1 MSALDSSVIVPILS
15 LLLLF
20 LLNIKIFM
28 TKASKQHFP
37 PGLRPLPIIG
47 NLHILDLKRP
57 YQTMLEKYGSIYSI
71 QMGPKK
77 VVVLSGYETVK
88 DALVSYGD
96 QFGERSQVP
105 IFERLFEG
113 KGIVFSHG
121 ETWKTMRRFSLTT
134 LRNFGMG
141 KRLIEDTIIEECQ
154 HLVRSF
160 ESHRGKLPPR
170 PSAST
175 FKAVMNASVAN
186 VIVSVL
192 LGKRFAYQDTQF
204 LRLLTLIGEN
214 VKLVGSPRIAVTV
227 SSLFNFT
234 SSKTVLKNRDELFA
248 FIRMTFLD
256 HQHKFDKN
264 DPRSLI
270 DAFLEKGTST
280 AYFSD
285 ENLVAL
291 VSNLFAAGTET
302 TASTLRWALLL
313 MMRYPEVQ
321 SKRSAAS
328 PSPHSNH
335 SAFYP
340 EKVCDEI
347 TKVVGSAQPRIAHR
361 TQMPY
366 TDAVIH
372 EVQRFANILPTS
384 LPHATTTDVMFK
396 NYYIPKGT
404 EVITLLTSVL
414 RDQTQWEKPDTFN
427 PEHFLSSTGKFIKKE
442 AFMPFSLGPRM
453 CAGESL
459 AKMELFLFF
468 TSLMQK
474 FIFQPPPGVS
484 HLDLDLTPDIGFTT
498 RPMPHKL
505 RAVLRA

>member
-1 MSALDSSVIVPILS
+1 MSGFDSSIILPILS
-15 LLLLF
+15 LLLIF

-37 PGLRPLPIIG
+37 PGPRPLPIIG
-47 NLHILDLKRP
+47 NLHILNLKRP
-57 YQTMLEKYGSIYSI
+57 YQTMLELSQKYGSIYSI

-88 DALVSYGD
+88 DALVNYGD

-121 ETWKTMRRFSLTT
+121 ETWKTMRRFSLAT

-141 KRLIEDTIIEECQ
+141 KRIIEDTIIEECQ
-154 HLVRSF
+154 HLIWSF
-160 ESHRGKLPPR
+160 ESHRGKPFEVK
-170 PSAST
+170 T
-175 FKAVMNASVAN
+175 VMNASVAN

-192 LGKRFAYQDTQF
+192 LGKRFDYQDTQF

-214 VKLVGSPRIAVTV
+214 VKLIGGPRIAVTV

-234 SSKTVLKNRDELFA
+234 SSRKD
-248 FIRMTFLD
+248 
-256 HQHKFDKN
+256 
-264 DPRSLI
+264 
-270 DAFLEKGTST
+270 TST
-280 AYFSD
+280 TYFSD

-302 TASTLRWALLL
+302 TATTLCWALLL

-321 SKRSAAS
+321 K
-328 PSPHSNH
+328 
-335 SAFYP
+335 
-340 EKVCDEI
+340 KVCDEI
-347 TKVVGSAQPRIAHR
+347 TKVVGSAQPRITHR

-372 EVQRFANILPTS
+372 EVQRFANILPTG
-384 LPHATTTDVMFK
+384 LPHATTTNVMFK

-427 PEHFLSSTGKFIKKE
+427 PNHFLSSTGKFIKKE
-442 AFMPFSLGPRM
+442 AFMPFSLGRRM

-474 FIFQPPPGVS
+474 FTFQPPPGVS
-484 HLDLDLTPDIGFTT
+484 HLDLDLTPDIGWLHHSTNASQDMCPAPGLGSALPQFA
-498 RPMPHKL
+498 HFFLKD
-505 RAVLRA
+505 

>member
-1 MSALDSSVIVPILS
+1 VYVEIMSGFDSSIILPILS
-15 LLLLF
+15 LLLIF

-37 PGLRPLPIIG
+37 PGPRPLPIIG
-47 NLHILDLKRP
+47 NLHILNLKRP

-88 DALVSYGD
+88 DALVNYGD

-121 ETWKTMRRFSLTT
+121 ETWKTMRRFSLAT

-141 KRLIEDTIIEECQ
+141 KRIIEDTIIEECQ
-154 HLVRSF
+154 HLIWSF
-160 ESHRGKLPPR
+160 ESHRGVK
-170 PSAST
+170 T
-175 FKAVMNASVAN
+175 VMNASVAN

-192 LGKRFAYQDTQF
+192 LGKRFDYQDTQF

-214 VKLVGSPRIAVTV
+214 VKLIGGPRIAVTV

-234 SSKTVLKNRDELFA
+234 SSR
-248 FIRMTFLD
+248 
-256 HQHKFDKN
+256 HKFDKN
-264 DPRSLI
+264 DPRSFI
-270 DAFLEKGTST
+270 DAFLEKDTST
-280 AYFSD
+280 TYFSD

-302 TASTLRWALLL
+302 TATTLCWALLL

-321 SKRSAAS
+321 K
-328 PSPHSNH
+328 
-335 SAFYP
+335 
-340 EKVCDEI
+340 KVCDEI
-347 TKVVGSAQPRIAHR
+347 TKVVGSAQPRITHR

-372 EVQRFANILPTS
+372 EVQRFANILPTG
-384 LPHATTTDVMFK
+384 LPHATTTNVMFK

-427 PEHFLSSTGKFIKKE
+427 PNHFLSSTGKFIKKE
-442 AFMPFSLGPRM
+442 AFMPFSLGRRM

-474 FIFQPPPGVS
+474 FTFQPPPGVS

-498 RPMPHKL
+498 RPMPHKICALL
-505 RAVLRA
+505 RGHKIKH

>member
-113 KGIVFSHG
+113 KGKPFEV
-121 ETWKTMRRFSLTT
+121 TT
-134 LRNFGMG
+134 
-141 KRLIEDTIIEECQ
+141 
-154 HLVRSF
+154 
-160 ESHRGKLPPR
+160 
-170 PSAST
+170 
-175 FKAVMNASVAN
+175 VMNASVAN

-321 SKRSAAS
+321 K
-328 PSPHSNH
+328 
-335 SAFYP
+335 
-340 EKVCDEI
+340 KVCDEI

>member
-1 MSALDSSVIVPILS
+1 MQPTSLHVYSFLKLNYLRSRSSSFFITLPCFNRFSFYYTPKLS
-15 LLLLF
+15 
-20 LLNIKIFM
+20 
-28 TKASKQHFP
+28 Q
-37 PGLRPLPIIG
+37 
-47 NLHILDLKRP
+47 
-57 YQTMLEKYGSIYSI
+57 KYGSIYSI

-88 DALVSYGD
+88 DALVNYGD

-113 KGIVFSHG
+113 KGKPFEV
-121 ETWKTMRRFSLTT
+121 KT
-134 LRNFGMG
+134 
-141 KRLIEDTIIEECQ
+141 
-154 HLVRSF
+154 
-160 ESHRGKLPPR
+160 
-170 PSAST
+170 
-175 FKAVMNASVAN
+175 VMNASVAN

-192 LGKRFAYQDTQF
+192 LGKRFDYQDTQF

-214 VKLVGSPRIAVTV
+214 VKLIGGPRIAVT
-227 SSLFNFT
+227 LFNMFPVLGFLLK
-234 SSKTVLKNRDELFA
+234 SHKTVLRNRDELFA

-264 DPRSLI
+264 DPRSFI
-270 DAFLEKGTST
+270 DAFLEKDTST
-280 AYFSD
+280 TYFSD

-302 TASTLRWALLL
+302 TATTLCWALLL

-321 SKRSAAS
+321 K
-328 PSPHSNH
+328 
-335 SAFYP
+335 
-340 EKVCDEI
+340 KVCDEI
-347 TKVVGSAQPRIAHR
+347 TKVVGSAQPRITHR

-372 EVQRFANILPTS
+372 EVQRFANILPTG
-384 LPHATTTDVMFK
+384 LPHATTTNVMFK

-427 PEHFLSSTGKFIKKE
+427 PNHFLSSTGKFIKKE
-442 AFMPFSLGPRM
+442 AFMPFSLGRRM

-474 FIFQPPPGVS
+474 FTFQPPPGSNVS
-484 HLDLDLTPDIGFTT
+484 SHHKHKCSSPDLISSLS
-498 RPMPHKL
+498 
-505 RAVLRA
+505 

>member
-47 NLHILDLKRP
+47 NLHILDLKSCFSFSYTP
-57 YQTMLEKYGSIYSI
+57 KLSQKYGSIYSI

-160 ESHRGKLPPR
+160 ESHRGKPFEV
-170 PSAST
+170 T
-175 FKAVMNASVAN
+175 TVMNASVAN

-214 VKLVGSPRIAVTV
+214 VKLVGSPRIA
-227 SSLFNFT
+227 LFNMFPVLGFLLK
-234 SSKTVLKNRDELFA
+234 SHKTVLKNRDELFA

-270 DAFLEKGTST
+270 DAFLVRQQEVMV
-280 AYFSD
+280 D

-321 SKRSAAS
+321 K
-328 PSPHSNH
+328 
-335 SAFYP
+335 
-340 EKVCDEI
+340 KVCDEI

>member
-1 MSALDSSVIVPILS
+1 MSGFDTFVIIPILS
-15 LLLLF
+15 LLLIFLF
-20 LLNIKIFM
+20 NIKIFM

-37 PGLRPLPIIG
+37 PGPRPLPIIG
-47 NLHILDLKRP
+47 NLHILNLKRP
-57 YQTMLEKYGSIYSI
+57 YQTMLELSQKYGSIYSI

-88 DALVSYGD
+88 DALVNYGD
-96 QFGERSQVP
+96 QFAERSQVP

-141 KRLIEDTIIEECQ
+141 KRLLEDRIIEECQ
-154 HLVRSF
+154 HLIRSF
-160 ESHRGKLPPR
+160 ESHRGKPFEVK
-170 PSAST
+170 T
-175 FKAVMNASVAN
+175 VMNASVAN

-192 LGKRFAYQDTQF
+192 FGKRFDYQDTQF

-214 VKLVGSPRIAVTV
+214 VKLVGGPRIV
-227 SSLFNFT
+227 LFNMFPVLGFLLK
-234 SSKTVLKNRDELFA
+234 SHKTVLRNRDELFS

-256 HQHKFDKN
+256 HQHDIDKN
-264 DPRSLI
+264 DPRSFI
-270 DAFLEKGTST
+270 DAFLVRQQEEKDTSP

-285 ENLVAL
+285 DNLVAL

-313 MMRYPEVQ
+313 MLRYPEVQ
-321 SKRSAAS
+321 K
-328 PSPHSNH
+328 
-335 SAFYP
+335 
-340 EKVCDEI
+340 KVCDEI

-384 LPHATTTDVMFK
+384 LPHATTRDVTFK

-427 PEHFLSSTGKFIKKE
+427 PEHFLTSTGKFVKKD
-442 AFMPFSLGPRM
+442 AFMPFSAGPRM

-474 FIFQPPPGVS
+474 FTFQPPPGVS

-505 RAVLRA
+505 RALPRA

>member
-1 MSALDSSVIVPILS
+1 MAI
-15 LLLLF
+15 
-20 LLNIKIFM
+20 
-28 TKASKQHFP
+28 
-37 PGLRPLPIIG
+37 
-47 NLHILDLKRP
+47 NLGAVR
-57 YQTMLEKYGSIYSI
+57 EKYGSIYSI

-77 VVVLSGYETVK
+77 VAVLSGYETVK
-88 DALVSYGD
+88 DALVNYGEP
-96 QFGERSQVP
+96 FGEQSQVP

-113 KGIVFSHG
+113 KG
-121 ETWKTMRRFSLTT
+121 KP
-134 LRNFGMG
+134 
-141 KRLIEDTIIEECQ
+141 
-154 HLVRSF
+154 F
-160 ESHRGKLPPR
+160 EVN
-170 PSAST
+170 T
-175 FKAVMNASVAN
+175 VMNASVAN

-192 LGKRFAYQDTQF
+192 FRKRFDYQDTQF
-204 LRLLTLIGEN
+204 LRLLTLIGKN
-214 VKLVGSPRIAVTV
+214 VKLIGGPRIV
-227 SSLFNFT
+227 
-234 SSKTVLKNRDELFA
+234 
-248 FIRMTFLD
+248 
-256 HQHKFDKN
+256 
-264 DPRSLI
+264 
-270 DAFLEKGTST
+270 EKGTST

-291 VSNLFAAGTET
+291 VSNLFVAGTET

-313 MMRYPEVQ
+313 MLRYPEVQ
-321 SKRSAAS
+321 K
-328 PSPHSNH
+328 N
-335 SAFYP
+335 
-340 EKVCDEI
+340 VCDEI

-396 NYYIPKGT
+396 NYYIPKST

-414 RDQTQWEKPDTFN
+414 RGQTQWEKPDTFN
-427 PEHFLSSTGKFIKKE
+427 PEHFLTSTGKFVKKD
-442 AFMPFSLGPRM
+442 AFMPFSAGRRM

-474 FIFQPPPGVS
+474 FTFLPPPPGVS

-505 RAVLRA
+505 RALPKA

>member
-1 MSALDSSVIVPILS
+1 MVMLIFLDVVRELS
-15 LLLLF
+15 
-20 LLNIKIFM
+20 
-28 TKASKQHFP
+28 Q
-37 PGLRPLPIIG
+37 
-47 NLHILDLKRP
+47 
-57 YQTMLEKYGSIYSI
+57 KYGSIYSI

-77 VVVLSGYETVK
+77 VVVLSGYEIVK
-88 DALVSYGD
+88 AALVNYGD

-121 ETWKTMRRFSLTT
+121 ETSKTMRRFSLTT

-141 KRLIEDTIIEECQ
+141 KRLIEDRIIEECQ
-154 HLVRSF
+154 HLVGSF
-160 ESHRGKLPPR
+160 ESHRGKPFEVK
-170 PSAST
+170 T
-175 FKAVMNASVAN
+175 VMNASVAN

-192 LGKRFAYQDTQF
+192 LGKRFADQDIQF
-204 LRLLTLIGEN
+204 LRLLTLTGEN
-214 VKLVGSPRIAVTV
+214 VKLVGGPRIAVTV
-227 SSLFNFT
+227 CSLLNFT
-234 SSKTVLKNRDELFA
+234 SSK
-248 FIRMTFLD
+248 
-256 HQHKFDKN
+256 
-264 DPRSLI
+264 
-270 DAFLEKGTST
+270 EKDTST

-291 VSNLFAAGTET
+291 VSYLLRFAAGTET
-302 TASTLRWALLL
+302 VASTLCWALLL

-321 SKRSAAS
+321 K
-328 PSPHSNH
+328 
-335 SAFYP
+335 
-340 EKVCDEI
+340 KVCDEI
-347 TKVVGSAQPRIAHR
+347 TKVVGSAQPRIAHG

-372 EVQRFANILPTS
+372 EVQRFADILPTS
-384 LPHATTTDVMFK
+384 LPHATTTDVIFK

-404 EVITLLTSVL
+404 EVTTLLTSVL
-414 RDQTQWEKPDTFN
+414 RDQAQWEKSDTFN

-442 AFMPFSLGPRM
+442 AFMPFSVGRRL

-474 FIFQPPPGVS
+474 FTFQPPPGVS
-484 HLDLDLTPDIGFTT
+484 HRDLDLTPDIGFNT

-505 RAVLRA
+505 CALLRA

>member
-1 MSALDSSVIVPILS
+1 
-15 LLLLF
+15 
-20 LLNIKIFM
+20 M

-37 PGLRPLPIIG
+37 PGSRPLPIIG
-47 NLHILDLKRP
+47 NLHILNLKRP
-57 YQTMLEKYGSIYSI
+57 YQTMLELSQKYGSIYSI

-88 DALVSYGD
+88 AALVNYGD
-96 QFGERSQVP
+96 QYGERSQVP

-113 KGIVFSHG
+113 KERGIVFSHG
-121 ETWKTMRRFSLTT
+121 ETSKTMRRFSLTT

-141 KRLIEDTIIEECQ
+141 KRLIEDRIIEECQ
-154 HLVRSF
+154 HLVGSF
-160 ESHRGKLPPR
+160 ESHRGKPFEVK
-170 PSAST
+170 T
-175 FKAVMNASVAN
+175 VMNASVAN

-192 LGKRFAYQDTQF
+192 LGKRFDDQDTQF

-214 VKLVGSPRIAVTV
+214 VKLVGGPRIA
-227 SSLFNFT
+227 LFNMFPVLGFLLK
-234 SSKTVLKNRDELFA
+234 SHKTVLRNRDELFA

-264 DPRSLI
+264 DPRSFI
-270 DAFLEKGTST
+270 DAFLVRQQEEKDTST

-291 VSNLFAAGTET
+291 VSYLLRFAAGTET
-302 TASTLRWALLL
+302 VASTLCWALLL
-313 MMRYPEVQ
+313 VMRYPEVQ
-321 SKRSAAS
+321 K
-328 PSPHSNH
+328 
-335 SAFYP
+335 
-340 EKVCDEI
+340 KVCDEI

-366 TDAVIH
+366 TDAVIQ
-372 EVQRFANILPTS
+372 EVQRFADILPTS
-384 LPHATTTDVMFK
+384 LPHATTTDVIFK

-404 EVITLLTSVL
+404 EVTTLLTSVL
-414 RDQTQWEKPDTFN
+414 RDQAQWEKSDTFN

-442 AFMPFSLGPRM
+442 VFMPFSVGRRM

-474 FIFQPPPGVS
+474 FTFQPPPRVS
-484 HLDLDLTPDIGFTT
+484 HRDLDLTPDIGFNT

-505 RAVLRA
+505 CALLQA

>member
-37 PGLRPLPIIG
+37 PGPRPLPIIG
-47 NLHILDLKRP
+47 NLHILDLKRQDSNCFSFSYTP
-57 YQTMLEKYGSIYSI
+57 KLSQKYGSIYSI

-160 ESHRGKLPPR
+160 ESHRGKPFEV
-170 PSAST
+170 T
-175 FKAVMNASVAN
+175 TVMNASVAN

-214 VKLVGSPRIAVTV
+214 VKLVGSPRIA
-227 SSLFNFT
+227 LFNMFPVLGFLLK
-234 SSKTVLKNRDELFA
+234 SHKTVLKNRDELFA

-270 DAFLEKGTST
+270 DAFLVRQQEVMV
-280 AYFSD
+280 D

-321 SKRSAAS
+321 K
-328 PSPHSNH
+328 
-335 SAFYP
+335 
-340 EKVCDEI
+340 KVCDEI

>member
-1 MSALDSSVIVPILS
+1 MSGFDSSIILPVLS
-15 LLLLF
+15 LILIF

-37 PGLRPLPIIG
+37 PGPRPLPIIG
-47 NLHILDLKRP
+47 NLHILNLKRP
-57 YQTMLEKYGSIYSI
+57 YQTMLELSQKYGSIYTI

-88 DALVSYGD
+88 DALVNYGD
-96 QFGERSQVP
+96 QFGERPQVP
-105 IFERLFEG
+105 IFERFFEG

-121 ETWKTMRRFSLTT
+121 EIWKTMRRFSLTT

-141 KRLIEDTIIEECQ
+141 KRKIEDTIIEECQ
-154 HLVRSF
+154 HLIQNF
-160 ESHRGKLPPR
+160 ESYRGKPFEIK
-170 PSAST
+170 T
-175 FKAVMNASVAN
+175 IMNTSVAN
-186 VIVSVL
+186 IIVSVL
-192 LGKRFAYQDTQF
+192 LGKRFNYQSTQF

-214 VKLVGSPRIAVTV
+214 VKIVGSPTIT
-227 SSLFNFT
+227 LFNMFPGLGFFLK
-234 SSKTVLKNRDELFA
+234 SHKTVFRNRDELFS

-256 HQHKFDKN
+256 RRHKFDKD
-264 DPRSLI
+264 DPRSFI
-270 DAFLEKGTST
+270 DAFLVRQQEEKGTST
-280 AYFSD
+280 DYFSD

-291 VSNLFAAGTET
+291 VSNLFTAGTET
-302 TASTLRWALLL
+302 TASTLRWGILL

-321 SKRSAAS
+321 K
-328 PSPHSNH
+328 
-335 SAFYP
+335 
-340 EKVCDEI
+340 KVYDEI

-372 EVQRFANILPTS
+372 EVQRFANILPIS
-384 LPHATTTDVMFK
+384 LPHATTTNIIFK

-414 RDQTQWEKPDTFN
+414 QDPTHWEKPDTFH

-442 AFMPFSLGPRM
+442 AFMPFSVGPRM
-453 CAGESL
+453 CAGEAL

-484 HLDLDLTPDIGFTT
+484 HLDLDLTPDFGFISQ
-498 RPMPHKL
+498 PVPHKICALL
-505 RAVLRA
+505 RG

>member
-1 MSALDSSVIVPILS
+1 C
-15 LLLLF
+15 
-20 LLNIKIFM
+20 
-28 TKASKQHFP
+28 
-37 PGLRPLPIIG
+37 
-47 NLHILDLKRP
+47 
-57 YQTMLEKYGSIYSI
+57 
-71 QMGPKK
+71 
-77 VVVLSGYETVK
+77 
-88 DALVSYGD
+88 
-96 QFGERSQVP
+96 
-105 IFERLFEG
+105 IFE
-113 KGIVFSHG
+113 
-121 ETWKTMRRFSLTT
+121 
-134 LRNFGMG
+134 
-141 KRLIEDTIIEECQ
+141 
-154 HLVRSF
+154 
-160 ESHRGKLPPR
+160 
-170 PSAST
+170 
-175 FKAVMNASVAN
+175 
-186 VIVSVL
+186 
-192 LGKRFAYQDTQF
+192 
-204 LRLLTLIGEN
+204 
-214 VKLVGSPRIAVTV
+214 
-227 SSLFNFT
+227 
-234 SSKTVLKNRDELFA
+234 
-248 FIRMTFLD
+248 LD
-256 HQHKFDKN
+256 C
-264 DPRSLI
+264 S
-270 DAFLEKGTST
+270 TST

-321 SKRSAAS
+321 K
-328 PSPHSNH
+328 
-335 SAFYP
+335 
-340 EKVCDEI
+340 KVCDEI